1 MLKAFFMAWR
11 KETQNE
17 QKCNARPTSSPLVSL
32 VTLVSLVSLV
42 SLVPLV
48 TLVSL
53 VSLVSLVPLVTL
65 VTLVFL
71 VSLVPL
77 VSPQKDGRKNHNETI
92 NRARIHL
99 PVRVDAEREA
109 APADRAGDQN
119 EHQVEGEGR

>member
-17 QKCNARPTSSPLVSL
+17 QKCNARPTSPPGPLVPL
-32 VTLVSLVSLV
+32 ASLVSLV

-48 TLVSL
+48 
-53 VSLVSLVPLVTL
+53 
-65 VTLVFL
+65 
-71 VSLVPL
+71 PL
-77 VSPQKDGRKNHNETI
+77 VSPQKDSRKNHNETI

-109 APADRAGDQN
+109 APAHRAGDQN

>member
-17 QKCNARPTSSPLVSL
+17 QKCNARPTSPPGPLVSL
-32 VTLVSLVSLV
+32 VTLVPLVSLV
-42 SLVPLV
+42 SLV
-48 TLVSL
+48 TLV
-53 VSLVSLVPLVTL
+53 P
-65 VTLVFL
+65 
-71 VSLVPL
+71 LVPL
-77 VSPQKDGRKNHNETI
+77 VSPQKDSRKNHNETI

-109 APADRAGDQN
+109 APAHRAGDQN